1 MGQVLT
7 HAGPPQLYRTT
18 CTTAIVATV
27 VTAVT
32 TPAGFLYLR
41 VDRGGVFLHPGMDF
55 AAMLGSVA
63 PERIGHAGD
72 AGGVLGV
79 TEIRHYG
86 LQGGIRR
93 LAT

>member
-1 MGQVLT
+1 MLA
-7 HAGPPQLYRTT
+7 HAGPPHSMPHPGAAGNHPLE
-18 CTTAIVATV
+18 
-27 VTAVT
+27 AVT